1 MPGMTSVSARSDDVL
16 ARIVSTVSSTLEL
29 DEVLHAVVRLLSDAS
44 GVHACFVYLVEG
56 DHLVLRAAGDP
67 YEGLIGKVTLERGSS
82 LAWWAADRNEP
93 AFIPDNLLDDPRVAY
108 VPELEEERFQ
118 SLLSV
123 PIAARDG
130 TVIGV
135 ISAHTEAPYAFTRG
149 EVDFVVTSASLVA
162 AAIENARLYDETR
175 ARVEQLEAI
184 TELAEVIAGARTLDE
199 LLPEVASHARGLLK
213 ASACHLYL
221 LEPGSEELLLQASTP
236 GPRDG
241 TTRSR
246 LGLAELGPELARGGR
261 TSRVA
266 VPLVAGDELLG
277 LLVAEESAAVEIA
290 RAVASQI
297 AVGVKKIQLIESLTE
312 KNLIKDFFEALAAGR
327 DSGIVEGRAM
337 RVGCD
342 LDRPHVVLAAEPA
355 DEALERALLGL
366 FPGSLFDRRED
377 SLRGLLRLPAGGS
390 ERAAV
395 EVVRRAHGD
404 CLGPLAIGLSSAC
417 EGLGSFAEGFEEARQ
432 ALFGTTVLKREASV
446 VAFEELG
453 AYKYLLRIAADGGVR
468 DATIEAVMRIAD
480 YDRERGAFLL
490 PTLEEFLERH
500 GSIGATADA
509 LYIHAN
515 TLRQRL
521 RRIGDLSGIDLR
533 RDDWLMIEI
542 AVKLVQLRIA
552 LAAR

>member
-1 MPGMTSVSARSDDVL
+1 MTPVTARSDAVL
-16 ARIVSTVSSTLEL
+16 ARIISTVASTLEL
-29 DEVLHAVVRLLSDAS
+29 DEVLRAVVRLLSDAS
-44 GVHACFVYLVEG
+44 GVHACFVYLVE
-56 DHLVLRAAGDP
+56 DDALVLRAAGDP
-67 YEGLIGKVTLERGSS
+67 YEGLIGKVSLERGNG
-82 LAWWAADRNEP
+82 LAWWAAERNEP
-93 AFIPDNLLDDPRVAY
+93 AFIPDNLLADPRVAY
-108 VPELEEERFQ
+108 VPELDEERFQ

-135 ISAHTEAPYAFTRG
+135 ISAHTEAPHAFTQD

-199 LLPEVASHARGLLK
+199 LLPEVVARSRGLLR
-213 ASACHLYL
+213 SSTCHLYL
-221 LEPGSEELLLQASTP
+221 LAPGSEEFELQASAP
-236 GPRDG
+236 ASRDS
-241 TTRSR
+241 TTRTT

-261 TSRVA
+261 RSRVA
-266 VPLVAGDELLG
+266 VPLIAGDELLG
-277 LLVAEESAAVEIA
+277 LLVAEQSTAVELA

-327 DSGIVEGRAM
+327 DGGGIASRAI
-337 RVGCD
+337 RLGCD
-342 LDRPHVVLAAEPA
+342 LDRRHVVLAAEPA
-355 DEALERALLGL
+355 DEALARTLLGL
-366 FPGSLFDRRED
+366 FPGSLFDRREE
-377 SLRGLLRLPAGGS
+377 SLHGLLRLPAGGG
-390 ERAAV
+390 ERATI
-395 EVVRRAHGD
+395 EIVRRVHAD
-404 CLGPLAIGLSSAC
+404 SPGPLSIGLSSAC
-417 EGLGSFAEGFEEARQ
+417 EGLTSFAGGFEEARQ
-432 ALFGTTVLKREASV
+432 ALFGTTVLNRVASV

-468 DATIEAVMRIAD
+468 DATVDAVRRIAE
-480 YDRERGAFLL
+480 YDCDRGASLL
-490 PTLEEFLERH
+490 PTLEEFLKRR
-500 GSIGATADA
+500 GSISATSEA
-509 LYIHAN
+509 LFIHAN

-542 AVKLVQLRIA
+542 AVKLVQLRSA
-552 LAAR
+552 HPAR